1 MTCLTV
7 TEYGNWQRWPWIY
20 SLCHSYNP
28 VSLSSILTYHMV
40 FNKSKTTSVINVCL
54 LSLFYCPLIYG
65 FWLPLWFMASDYPFD
80 LWLLITPLIYGFWL
94 PLLIIPSDY
103 PFGIFNLFS
112 HPVRTGI
119 ERGSGFFHRK
129 VQPFREKRRLVVWD
143 QSKTKLSINK
153 KRSRLLYTAAIP
165 SSTTIF

>member
-1 MTCLTV
+1 MVAIMTCLTV

-20 SLCHSYNP
+20 SVCHSYNP

-40 FNKSKTTSVINVCL
+40 FNKSKTTSGINVCL
-54 LSLFYCPLIYG
+54 LSIFYCP
-65 FWLPLWFMASDYPFD
+65 S
-80 LWLLITPLIYGFWL
+80 IYGFWL

-119 ERGSGFFHRK
+119 ERGSGFFHRM

-153 KRSRLLYTAAIP
+153 RRSRLLYTAAIP
-165 SSTTIF
+165 SSTTIC